1 MRKSLIALLFAAS
14 LPALAHAMPED
25 GPPHN
30 GEQRQHAE
38 RGQQL
43 FKELN
48 LDQKQRMAVG
58 KLMREQMQTRRSI
71 TQSFLDKL
79 PAAEQKAMQEQLAAA
94 KAKNDQA
101 IRALLTPEQ
110 QKAYDQAQQKNA
122 ERRAE
127 MAEFQAW
134 KAQRAA
140 KAE

>member
-14 LPALAHAMPED
+14 LPTLALAMPEG
-25 GPPHN
+25 GPQHS
-30 GEQRQHAE
+30 GEQRQH
-38 RGQQL
+38 GQQL
-43 FKELN
+43 FKQ
-48 LDQKQRMAVG
+48 LDLDHKQRMAVS
-58 KLMREQMQTRRSI
+58 KLMREHMHSRHAI

-79 PAAEQKAMQEQLAAA
+79 PATEQKAMQEQLAAA
-94 KAKNDQA
+94 KAKNEQA

-110 QKAYDQAQQKNA
+110 QKAYDQALQKSR

>member
-14 LPALAHAMPED
+14 LPTLALAMPEG
-25 GPPHN
+25 GPQHD
-30 GEQRQHAE
+30 GEQRQH
-38 RGQQL
+38 GQQL
-43 FKELN
+43 FKQ
-48 LDQKQRMAVG
+48 LDLDHKQRMAVG
-58 KLMREQMQTRRSI
+58 KLMREQMQTQRAI

-79 PAAEQKAMQEQLAAA
+79 PAAEQKALQEQLAAA

-110 QKAYDQAQQKNA
+110 QKAYDQAQQKHA

-134 KAQRAA
+134 KAQRAT

>member
-14 LPALAHAMPED
+14 LPALAHAMPEG
-25 GPPHN
+25 GPQHD

-38 RGQQL
+38 RGQQM
-43 FKELN
+43 FKELG

-71 TQSFLDKL
+71 TESFLAKL

-94 KAKNDQA
+94 KTKNEQA

-110 QKAYDQAQQKNA
+110 QKTYDQAKQKNA

-127 MAEFQAW
+127 MDEFKAW

>member
-1 MRKSLIALLFAAS
+1 MRKSLIALLLAAS
-14 LPALAHAMPED
+14 LPALAHAMPEG
-25 GPPHN
+25 GPQHD

-38 RGQQL
+38 RGQPL

-48 LDQKQRMAVG
+48 LDKKQRMEVG
-58 KLMREQMQTRRSI
+58 KLMREQMQTRRDI

-79 PAAEQKAMQEQLAAA
+79 PAAEQKAMQEQLAAT
-94 KAKNDQA
+94 KAKNDKA

-110 QKAYDQAQQKNA
+110 QKTYDQAVQKNA

-127 MAEFQAW
+127 MAEFKAW
-134 KAQRAA
+134 KAQKAT

>member
-14 LPALAHAMPED
+14 LPALAHAMPEG
-25 GPPHN
+25 GPQHN
-30 GEQRQHAE
+30 GEQRQYAE
-38 RGQQL
+38 RGQHL

-58 KLMREQMQTRRSI
+58 KLMREQMQTRHSI

-94 KAKNDQA
+94 KSKNEQA

-110 QKAYDQAQQKNA
+110 QKAYDQAQQKSA

-127 MAEFQAW
+127 MAEFKAW

>member
-25 GPPHN
+25 G
-30 GEQRQHAE
+30 QRQHAE
-38 RGQQL
+38 RGQHL
-43 FKELN
+43 FKQLN
-48 LDQKQRMAVG
+48 LDQQQRMAVG
-58 KLMREQMQTRRSI
+58 KLMREQMQARHSI

-101 IRALLTPEQ
+101 IRALLNPEQ
-110 QKAYDQAQQKNA
+110 QKAYDDALKQLEQ
-122 ERRAE
+122 RRAV
-127 MAEFQAW
+127 
-134 KAQRAA
+134 